1 MINIMISSEDIF
13 DSIFLYYEKILTRLN
28 LMKATTKAGKKI
40 TYTDLKKAINVMVK
54 KHPLCRW
61 KSEKI
66 KSRKYYV
73 LVEGYAWLVNVYFQK
88 KKTLLDADV
97 EFFKNRIKEYEEL
110 LKIQDDKNWWN
121 ENMNIKQLCRYF
133 NKKDI
138 TIRKAIK
145 KMCDNGM
152 ERYKLYIDGKVIISK
167 DGVEWLAKNVF
178 KNKYLELLEKYKMKL
193 TEKYIQG
200 GYPYDEFFGRN

>member
-1 MINIMISSEDIF
+1 MMSSEDIF
-13 DSIFLYYEKILTRLN
+13 DSIFLSYEKILTRLN

-40 TYTDLKKAINVMVK
+40 TYTDLKKAINVMVE

-61 KSEKI
+61 RSEKI

-121 ENMNIKQLCRYF
+121 ENMNIKQLCEYF

-145 KMCDNGM
+145 RMCDNGM
-152 ERYKLYIDGKVIISK
+152 GKYKLCIDGKVVISK
-167 DGVEWLAKNVF
+167 DGVKWLAKNVF
-178 KNKYLELLEKYKMKL
+178 KNKYLELLEKCKMEL
-193 TEKYIQG
+193 TEIYVDK
-200 GYPYDEFFGRN
+200 GYPYDNFLGRN